1 MNLMA
6 GACRELATGLAE
18 VLYLPSLHSG
28 GTGMAPAPRVMATLR
43 CARPRA
49 AHISLAVHDP
59 NTAELIHDS
68 ESSNVKIENSALFHH
83 SRLAAHAICLISL
96 SQGK

>member
-43 CARPRA
+43 CARPARA
-49 AHISLAVHDP
+49 GTSVLRF
-59 NTAELIHDS
+59 TTRT
-68 ESSNVKIENSALFHH
+68 
-83 SRLAAHAICLISL
+83 RLN
-96 SQGK
+96 